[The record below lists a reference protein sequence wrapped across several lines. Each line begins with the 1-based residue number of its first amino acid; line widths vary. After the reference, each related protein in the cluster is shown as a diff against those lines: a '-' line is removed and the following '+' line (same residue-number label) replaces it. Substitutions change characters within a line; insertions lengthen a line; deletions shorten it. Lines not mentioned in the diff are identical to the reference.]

1 MRRILLRQTLL
12 LHRVFAATW
21 REENVMIAYCT
32 HCWREV
38 NSEIKACPDCKAD
51 LTLDRRTYEQ
61 KLIGALSHPLP
72 EARERICWLIGEN
85 RIRQAVPDL
94 MKLATDDPDLF
105 VRKAAVEG
113 LGAIGDPRS
122 ATLLRTISKCE
133 NRFLASVAARCLRA
147 ISDQE
152 LDAAPAESNSG
163 RWRN

>member
-1 MRRILLRQTLL
+1 
-12 LHRVFAATW
+12 
-21 REENVMIAYCT
+21 MIAYCT

-38 NSEIKACPDCKAD
+38 NSETKACPDCKAD
-51 LTLDRRTYEQ
+51 LTLDRRAYEQ
-61 KLIGALSHPLP
+61 KLIGALAHPLP
-72 EARERICWLIGEN
+72 EARERICWLIGEKQ
-85 RIRQAVPDL
+85 IREAVPDL

-122 ATLLRTISKCE
+122 ATLLRTIIKCE
-133 NRFLASVAARCLRA
+133 NRLLASVAARCLRA

-152 LDAAPAESNSG
+152 PGAAPAESKSG